1 MNDVVYLIT
10 KKYLEDE
17 IGQDVSEITE
27 QEVFCEILSIS
38 QSEFFEAAQSGLK
51 PQYKIK
57 VWAEEYG
64 GQDEVRIGDDFFT
77 VYRNYTVNG
86 MTELYLE
93 KRGGAQ

>member
-1 MNDVVYLIT
+1 MNNIAYLVT
-10 KKYLEDE
+10 NNYQEDE
-17 IGQDVSEITE
+17 IGQDISERTE

-57 VWAEEYG
+57 LWEEEYD
-64 GQDEVRIGDDFFT
+64 GQDEVRIGDEYFR

>member
-1 MNDVVYLIT
+1 MNNVAYLIT

-17 IGQDVSEITE
+17 IGQDISEITE

-57 VWAEEYG
+57 VWAEEYS
-64 GQDEVRIGDDFFT
+64 GQDEVKIGDEYFT

>member
-1 MNDVVYLIT
+1 MNDIAYLIT
-10 KKYLEDE
+10 KKYSEDE
-17 IGQDVSEITE
+17 IGQDISERTE

-57 VWAEEYG
+57 MWAEEYG
-64 GQDEVRIGDDFFT
+64 GQDEVRIGDEYFT

-86 MTELYLE
+86 MIELYLE

>member
-1 MNDVVYLIT
+1 MNDIVYLVT
-10 KKYLEDE
+10 KKYEEDD
-17 IGQDVSEITE
+17 IGQDISVRTE

-51 PQYKIK
+51 PQCKIK
-57 VWAEEYG
+57 LWEAEYG
-64 GQDEVRIGDDFFT
+64 GQTEVRIGDDYFT

>member
-1 MNDVVYLIT
+1 MNNVAYLIT

-17 IGQDVSEITE
+17 IGQDISEIIE
-27 QEVFCEILSIS
+27 QEIFCEILSIS

-57 VWAEEYG
+57 LWEAEYG
-64 GQDEVRIGDDFFT
+64 GQDEVRIGDDYFT

-93 KRGGAQ
+93 KRGGSQ

>member
-1 MNDVVYLIT
+1 MNDVAYLIT

-17 IGQDVSEITE
+17 IGQDISEITE

-57 VWAEEYG
+57 LWEAEYG
-64 GQDEVRIGDDFFT
+64 GQDEVRIGNDYFT

>member
-1 MNDVVYLIT
+1 MNDIVYLVT
-10 KKYLEDE
+10 KKYEEDD
-17 IGQDVSEITE
+17 IGQDISVRTE

-57 VWAEEYG
+57 LWEAEYG
-64 GQDEVRIGDDFFT
+64 GQTEVRIGDDYFT